1 VLTYQKIFTIL
12 MFDFFCFKK
21 NKKYFQKK

>member
-1 VLTYQKIFTIL
+1 

-21 NKKYFQKK
+21 NKFFFKKIEKNIDKHL